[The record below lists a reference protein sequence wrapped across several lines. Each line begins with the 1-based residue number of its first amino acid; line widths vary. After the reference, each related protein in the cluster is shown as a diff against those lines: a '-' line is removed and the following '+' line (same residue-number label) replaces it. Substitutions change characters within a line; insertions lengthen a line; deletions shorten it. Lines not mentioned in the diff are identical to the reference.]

1 MGTHSRANFVA
12 EFLEARAYLSTV
24 IFPSNPPEYEN
35 GTAIESVSFSY
46 PAVADFNGD
55 GLPDIAT
62 AIESVSGQDGSVSVE
77 LNNGN
82 GTFGP
87 PTILA
92 AGERPYQV
100 IAGVF
105 TSSGHEDLVVANGQ
119 DGTVG
124 FYAGEGNGTFAAPII
139 SRYGTQG
146 AGGTA
151 DVTDMVAAD
160 LNGDGKLDLIISD
173 EDDNDLVTML
183 GNGAGSFTVKQTIPS
198 PAGSFGNVVAGNF
211 LDDGHIDIAASPGVF
226 PMIDVFAGNGD
237 GTFSTTPVQLSTSD
251 QNIES
256 DGVGLVTG
264 DFTGDGRDDLALVTQ
279 SSDLSTEVLSV
290 FRNQGTGS
298 FSAPVGTTLP
308 NLYDVS
314 VGDFNGD
321 GIPDIVTGG
330 ATDGTGFAVYLGNG
344 DGSFQTTPAFNLD
357 NIGFQGGLTVADLNG
372 DGKPDI
378 VGATG
383 ASGQKFPSDSA
394 IVVYLNGQSGGGG
407 GGGGGGAGNAAL
419 TPTIAGK
426 LPSSVIAGQKAAV
439 SETITITDS
448 GAAYDA
454 SQTTQLFLSTGTT
467 IDGNSVALPAKLTKT
482 EKLKVG
488 ARTSFKLSLKSLPA
502 SVPDGTYHVL
512 AQVTDHQGNTTVAAS
527 LGTITVAPR
536 EINLALTLPKFAAAE
551 RGGKKFTE
559 TLGISNSGNVPA
571 TGTVPIEVFASPD
584 GLLSDATQLP
594 TPPKKLN
601 VKNGKSE
608 NVSLSLTAPASGTSD
623 FLIFVVDPND
633 LLKEVTP
640 ANDTIFSLS
649 KVTFS

>member
-1 MGTHSRANFVA
+1 MDSTSKYKEGCVSRKNEHRFPGRDSMGTHSEAHFIA

-24 IFPSNPPEYEN
+24 VFPTNPPEYEI

-55 GLPDIAT
+55 GLADIAT

-77 LNNGN
+77 LNKGN

-87 PTILA
+87 PTILP

-124 FYAGEGNGTFAAPII
+124 FYAGEGNGMFAAPII

-146 AGGTA
+146 AGGTS

-226 PMIDVFAGNGD
+226 PIIDVFAGNGD
-237 GTFSTTPVQLSTSD
+237 GTFSTTPVELSTSD
-251 QNIES
+251 QNFES

-290 FRNQGTGS
+290 FLNQGNGS

-308 NLYDVS
+308 NLYDMS
-314 VGDFNGD
+314 LGDFDGD
-321 GIPDIVTGG
+321 DIPDIVTGG
-330 ATDGTGFAVYLGNG
+330 ATGGGAGFAVYLGNG

-357 NIGFQGGLTVADLNG
+357 TIGFNSGLSVADLNG

-378 VGATG
+378 VGVTA
-383 ASGQKFPSDSA
+383 AYGQKFPSDSA
-394 IVVYLNGQSGGGG
+394 IVVFLNGQSGGGG

-419 TPTIAGK
+419 TPALSGK
-426 LPSSVIAGQKAAV
+426 LPSSVIAGQKATIA
-439 SETITITDS
+439 ETVTLTNTS
-448 GAAYDA
+448 GAAYDG
-454 SQTTQLFLSTGTT
+454 STSGHLFLSTGTT
-467 IDGNSVALPAKLTKT
+467 VDSDSGQ
-482 EKLKVG
+482 LKVTQTLTSRTAQSFCLSQPAFLLPLSRRTAAG
-488 ARTSFKLSLKSLPA
+488 AKALL
-502 SVPDGTYHVL
+502 
-512 AQVTDHQGNTTVAAS
+512 QV
-527 LGTITVAPR
+527 
-536 EINLALTLPKFAAAE
+536 
-551 RGGKKFTE
+551 
-559 TLGISNSGNVPA
+559 
-571 TGTVPIEVFASPD
+571 
-584 GLLSDATQLP
+584 
-594 TPPKKLN
+594 
-601 VKNGKSE
+601 
-608 NVSLSLTAPASGTSD
+608 
-623 FLIFVVDPND
+623 
-633 LLKEVTP
+633 
-640 ANDTIFSLS
+640 
-649 KVTFS
+649 

>member
-1 MGTHSRANFVA
+1 MATHSETNFIA

-24 IFPSNPPEYEN
+24 VFPTNPPEYEN
-35 GTAIESVSFSY
+35 GTAIGSVSFSY

-55 GLPDIAT
+55 GLADIAT

-77 LNNGN
+77 LNKGN

-87 PTILA
+87 PTILP
-92 AGERPYQV
+92 AGERPDQV

-105 TSSGHEDLVVANGQ
+105 TSSGYEDLVVANGQ

-124 FYAGEGNGTFAAPII
+124 FYAGEGNGMFAAPII

-173 EDDNDLVTML
+173 EDDDQLVTML
-183 GNGAGSFTVKQTIPS
+183 GNGAGSFTVKQTIPC
-198 PAGSFGNVVAGNF
+198 PTGSFGNVVAGNF
-211 LDDGHIDIAASPGVF
+211 LDDGHIDIAAAPGVS
-226 PMIDVFAGNGD
+226 PIIDVFAGNGD

-251 QNIES
+251 QNLES
-256 DGVGLVTG
+256 DGVGLVTA

-279 SSDLSTEVLSV
+279 SSDFSTEVLSV
-290 FRNQGTGS
+290 FLNQGNGS

-314 VGDFNGD
+314 VGDFDGD

-330 ATDGTGFAVYLGNG
+330 ATGDGAGFAVYLGNG
-344 DGSFQTTPAFNLD
+344 DGSFQTTAAFSLD
-357 NIGFQGGLTVADLNG
+357 NIGFNSGFTVADLNG

-378 VGATG
+378 VGVTG
-383 ASGQKFPSDSA
+383 AAGKFPSDSA

-407 GGGGGGAGNAAL
+407 GGGGGGAGSAAL

-426 LPSSVIAGQKAAV
+426 LPSAVIAGQKAAV

-467 IDGNSVALPAKLTKT
+467 IDGNSIALPAKLTKT

-512 AQVTDHQGNTTVAAS
+512 AQVTDNQGNTTVAAS
-527 LGTITVAPR
+527 IGTITVAPPQ
-536 EINLALTLPKFAAAE
+536 IDLSVSLAKFTASAT
-551 RGGKKFTE
+551 GGKKFAE
-559 TLGISNSGNVPA
+559 SIKVANAGNIFA
-571 TGTVPIEVFASPD
+571 KGSLPIVVDTSPD
-584 GLLSDATQLP
+584 GSLADATQLAAASKSINIGP
-594 TPPKKLN
+594 
-601 VKNGKSE
+601 GKSTTIA
-608 NVSLSLTAPASGTSD
+608 LSLLAPAAAASD
-623 FLIFVVDPND
+623 FLIFQIDPDNKFNDVNLANNIVVSPS
-633 LLKEVTP
+633 
-640 ANDTIFSLS
+640 A
-649 KVTFS
+649 VTFS